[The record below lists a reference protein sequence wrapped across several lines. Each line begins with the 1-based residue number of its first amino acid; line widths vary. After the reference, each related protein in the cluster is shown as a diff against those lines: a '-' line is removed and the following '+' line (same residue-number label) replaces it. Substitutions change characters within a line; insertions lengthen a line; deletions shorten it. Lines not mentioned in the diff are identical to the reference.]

1 MKNEKK
7 RPISF
12 GITLTSANRTGNA
25 NRIPQKR
32 DSAVRRQNTVPA
44 KIGQMSLDEFDFPH
58 KKMPPPDKPP
68 FSPDMFITEP
78 VPLPHFPPPRK
89 ISPEKVSI
97 QEDLDRFRYR
107 REWHPASEKS
117 TPMVLYAAGEFFKV
131 IFIGVFVFLK
141 YAFIAVAAIITI
153 GCMLCAGRQTTGLR

>member
-1 MKNEKK
+1 MKN
-7 RPISF
+7 RNNNPISF
-12 GITLTSANRTGNA
+12 GITLASANRTGNA
-25 NRIPQKR
+25 NRIHLKR
-32 DSAVRRQNTVPA
+32 DPVVRRPNTVPA

-89 ISPEKVSI
+89 ISPDEES
-97 QEDLDRFRYR
+97 FRNAR
-107 REWHPASEKS
+107 EHLRSRSEWHPSPEQSSSMAVYV
-117 TPMVLYAAGEFFKV
+117 PWDFFKV
-131 IFIGVFVFLK
+131 VFVGVFVFLK

-153 GCMLCAGRQTTGLR
+153 GCMLCAGRQTSGLR